1 MRAKIISIPLVK
13 WFHKMIN
20 KRDGQSYM
28 EEDTDGMASTD
39 RVVILTQVAL
49 ECIGISGLYD
59 IHSHV
64 VQGLYGLV
72 DGSMLLVIVCITEP
86 VHLCTGTVSFLH
98 IQEYYC

>member
-1 MRAKIISIPLVK
+1 
-13 WFHKMIN
+13 
-20 KRDGQSYM
+20 M

-72 DGSMLLVIVCITEP
+72 DGSMLLVIMKKKEAEGALEEEEGGGKRMEEKEAFSPKTQ
-86 VHLCTGTVSFLH
+86 T
-98 IQEYYC
+98 